1 MSTASS
7 ILIASSAII
16 VFTLG
21 TLHLILTYWGRTFDP
36 RDPTLIDAMKA
47 VSPRVS
53 RDTTIWRAGIGFHAS
68 HSLGAMLFG
77 SVYAYLALES
87 TGFLFTSTYLMAL
100 GLASLCAYLA
110 LARLYWFKVP
120 LRGILLAAA
129 TYVAGLVAHFA

>member
-16 VFTLG
+16 LLTLG
-21 TLHLILTYWGRTFDP
+21 TLHLILTYWGRIFHP
-36 RDPTLIDAMKA
+36 RDPSLIDAMKA
-47 VSPRVS
+47 VAPRVS

-77 SVYAYLALES
+77 LVYAYLALES
-87 TGFLFTSTYLMAL
+87 TGFLFTSPYLMAL
-100 GLASLCAYLA
+100 GLACLCAYLA

-120 LRGILLAAA
+120 LRGISLA
-129 TYVAGLVAHFA
+129 TVMYVAGLVAHFG